1 MNIKINQMKKKVLK
15 QMSQIIKLNILY
27 LNLIYYYKT
36 KFLFNI

>member
-27 LNLIYYYKT
+27 LNLIYYYKI

>member
-27 LNLIYYYKT
+27 LNLIYYYTT

>member
-36 KFLFNI
+36 KR